1 MWKIEEMDWTSLDV
15 LQRNRLEARAYYQQ
29 TLPDKSVT
37 SLNGEWDF
45 KYLESPLYVDQ
56 AWFADWS
63 TAGNNAAD
71 NADNNAAENTGTN
84 GADHARRVDKIEV
97 PSCWQIK
104 GYGQMHYTDLYYPF
118 TVAPPLVS
126 SQNPTG
132 VYHRTFD
139 YSIMGQRLLIRFHG
153 VDSAF
158 HLWLNGVCIGYS
170 QGSRMVSEFDITE
183 MVKEK
188 DNSLVVVVYQWSDGS
203 YLEDQDMW
211 WLSGIFRDVEL
222 VALPQNHI
230 WDYKIE
236 THSLG
241 DPGAQIKCQVTV
253 KGDYFNQQMPLI
265 LEAGLYSGETLIE
278 VQAIDVPNSMEVQA
292 TGRVQEQ
299 ATSRVQGQATDQVQV
314 AFQIADPKLWSAESP
329 FLYNLKL
336 TLKSD
341 ETIFQVIE
349 EQVGIRWIEASG
361 SAMLL
366 NGKPLML
373 RGVNRHDFNTDK
385 GRTVTYQDMRNDL
398 LLMKEYNINAVRTA
412 HYPNHPDLY
421 RLCDQLGLYV
431 MAEAD
436 LECHGFELT
445 HAYDWITAD
454 PKWEASFIDRG
465 ERLVKR
471 DVNRPSILF
480 WSLGNES
487 SYGVNF
493 KAMGAHIKS
502 LDNTRLVH
510 YEGDRDTDVAD
521 VYSTMY
527 SSIELLEEIGRQTT
541 GVKPH
546 LICEYA
552 HAMGNGP
559 GALLE
564 YQETFEKYPRL
575 HGGFIWEWVDHGIRA
590 VDEKGRTF
598 YKYGGDYGDAP
609 NNGNFNMDGLLFP
622 DRTPSPA
629 MNEVKHHFAPVAV
642 GIEAMKTEVSSGN
655 QMGIT
660 FKVSVTNKH
669 SFTDLS
675 LYDLRYTYKVC
686 GQVIVTG
693 LVDRALFAT
702 IPPNSKDEFN
712 LEITD
717 EAVKTPGGHLQIEVL
732 TRENS
737 LWSEAGSLI
746 KAVEWLSEGLGD
758 PKVIH
763 GLLTTGQCDLGE
775 NHNAIV
781 TDQKSQQKFIL
792 KESPGKLA
800 VGIGEMSYIFDFGKG
815 KLDQVLIKDKPLL
828 LEGFSMNF
836 WRAPIDNDMY
846 IMKDWQ
852 NKYGLHLMKHS
863 LKGFDVKVQ
872 GDQVIVTLDETIG
885 GPNQEWTYQVQWDYV
900 ICASGQLTVNLKG
913 QWRDP
918 HRQFQSHFPRIG
930 IRALLSQEFEKATWF
945 GKGPGEN
952 YSDSCSSVMTD
963 LYTSTIDDLRTDY
976 PYPQENGNRS
986 GVSYLKLTGENG
998 AMVFNHDQ
1006 VLNFSAHRH
1015 SQEAYESAK
1024 HLNDIHQENQDPG
1037 VHLNLDY
1044 LHSGLGSNSCG
1055 PSQLPAHRIR
1065 PQHFEFGFTVDFQV
1079 DFEAD
1084 FKAEA

>member
-15 LQRNRLEARAYYQQ
+15 LQRNRLEARAYDQQ
-29 TLPDKSVT
+29 TLPDQSVT

-63 TAGNNAAD
+63 TAGN
-71 NADNNAAENTGTN
+71 
-84 GADHARRVDKIEV
+84 VDRIEV

-139 YSIMGQRLLIRFHG
+139 YTIMGQRLLIRFHG

-158 HLWLNGVCIGYS
+158 HLWVNGVCVGYS

-183 MVKEK
+183 VVKEK
-188 DNSLVVVVYQWSDGS
+188 DNSLEVVVYQWSDGS

-241 DPGAQIKCQVTV
+241 DAGAQIKCQVTV
-253 KGDYFNQQMPLI
+253 KGDYINQQMPLS
-265 LEAGLYSGETLIE
+265 LEVGLYSGETLIE
-278 VQAIDVPNSMEVQA
+278 VQAIDVPNSMEGQA
-292 TGRVQEQ
+292 AGRVH
-299 ATSRVQGQATDQVQV
+299 GQATDKVEV
-314 AFQIADPKLWSAESP
+314 AFQVAKPKLWSAESP
-329 FLYNLKL
+329 FLYTLKL
-336 TLKSD
+336 TLKSAATLKSD

-349 EQVGIRWIEASG
+349 EEVGIRWIEASG
-361 SAMLL
+361 STMLL

-373 RGVNRHDFNTDK
+373 RGVNRHDFHTET
-385 GRTVTYQDMRNDL
+385 GRCVTLEDMKQDL
-398 LLMKEYNINAVRTA
+398 LLMKKYNINAVRTA
-412 HYPNHPDLY
+412 HYPNHPEFY

-493 KAMGAHIKS
+493 KAMAAHIKS
-502 LDNTRLVH
+502 LDNTRLLH

-564 YQETFEKYPRL
+564 YQEIFEKYPRL

-590 VDEKGRTF
+590 MDDNGRTF

-609 NNGNFNMDGLLFP
+609 HNGNFNMDGLLFP

-642 GIEAMKTEVSSGN
+642 TIEAAAGTAVASDAAATAKTEVSSGN

-660 FKVSVTNKH
+660 FKVKVTNKQ

-675 LYDLRYTYKVC
+675 PYDLRYTYKVC
-686 GQVIVTG
+686 GHVIETG
-693 LVDRALFAT
+693 LVDRSLFAT
-702 IPPNSKDEFN
+702 IVPNSKGEFN

-732 TRENS
+732 TREDS
-737 LWSEAGSLI
+737 LWSEAGSPI
-746 KAVEWLSEGLGD
+746 KAVEWLSEGLQD

-775 NHNAIV
+775 NHDTLRTAE
-781 TDQKSQQKFIL
+781 KSPKTFNPIESPKTFIL
-792 KESPGKLA
+792 KESPGKLS
-800 VGIGEMSYIFDFGKG
+800 VGIGKISYNFNFGKG

-846 IMKDWQ
+846 IIKDWQ
-852 NKYGLHLMKHS
+852 LKYGLHLMKHS
-863 LKGFDVKVQ
+863 LKGFDVKVLA
-872 GDQVIVTLDETIG
+872 DQVIVTLDETIG
-885 GPNQEWTYQVQWDYV
+885 GPNQEWTYHVKWDYI
-900 ICASGQLTVNLKG
+900 ICASGQLSVNLKG

-918 HRQFQSHFPRIG
+918 HRQFQSYFPRIG
-930 IRALLSQEFEKATWF
+930 IRALLCQEFEKATWF

-986 GVSYLKLTGENG
+986 DVSYLKLMGSEGTL
-998 AMVFNHDQ
+998 VFNHDQ

-1079 DFEAD
+1079 DSEVD